1 MPSLTKEQLAIQ
13 ETAITFARKNKKKIA
28 KKLTDKTIYKPES
41 QPVSYFMAGSPGA
54 GKSEF
59 AKEMISEV
67 NEKSDNPTL
76 YIDPDDIRH
85 EFSDYQGTNSHLFH
99 SAVSIVVEK
108 AFDMMLDNKQSF
120 ILDGT
125 LSNHEKSEQNIARCL
140 KRNRG
145 VFVWYVYQNPLTA
158 WDFVLKRERVEGRRI
173 ARETFIIQYFNA
185 RKTVNGLK
193 QKFGQDIHVDLL
205 LKDIRSKE
213 RHQHYNVDN
222 VDSHIPETYNS
233 ASLEAALNT
242 TYGESHDEN

>member
-1 MPSLTKEQLAIQ
+1 MTLTKEQEKIKEEAI
-13 ETAITFARKNKKKIA
+13 AFAKKNKKDIA
-28 KKLTDKTIYKPES
+28 KKLTDKTLYKPEDH
-41 QPVSYFMAGSPGA
+41 PVSCFMAGSPGA

-59 AKEMISEV
+59 AIEMIAKI
-67 NEKSDNPTL
+67 NDGTNNPTL
-76 YIDPDDIRH
+76 YIDPDDIRQ
-85 EFSDYQGTNSHLFH
+85 EFSSYNGANSHLFH
-99 SAVSIVVEK
+99 AAVSIIVEK
-108 AFDMMLDNKQSF
+108 AFDLILKNKQSF

-205 LKDIRSKE
+205 LKDIQSKE